1 MAEQKFILRE
11 KCLEMMDYAYDAMKD
26 MPKDHRYTLGG
37 EIIKSMGT
45 LLRLIIR
52 CGKKYYKKTT
62 LEEMDIEHDALEGH
76 FQVAFM
82 RKAITPKEYE
92 VISRHLKEL
101 GRMIGGWI
109 KKAPR

>member
-45 LLRLIIR
+45 FLRLIIR

-82 RKAITPKEYE
+82 RKAI
-92 VISRHLKEL
+92 V
-101 GRMIGGWI
+101 
-109 KKAPR
+109 AQ